1 MFTRIAH
8 TVGTPLVIIAV
19 VGALSGNAFTASA
32 PDRSGGGAGAIS
44 GYVVSDVSYE
54 LGRGNAEAIEGV
66 SFTIEP
72 ATAEQVRVRLVSNTG
87 AWYECTNVSGRAL
100 CPTIAP
106 AISLASADALAVQA
120 TGS

>member
-1 MFTRIAH
+1 
-8 TVGTPLVIIAV
+8 VIIAV
-19 VGALSGNAFTASA
+19 VGALSWNAFTASA
-32 PDRSGGGAGAIS
+32 PPRSGGAGRIS

-54 LGRGNAEAIEGV
+54 LDRGEANAIEGV

-72 ATAEQVRVRLVSNTG
+72 ATAAEIRVRLVSNTG

-106 AISLASADALAVQA
+106 AVPLASADELAVQA
-120 TGS
+120 TGP

>member
-8 TVGTPLVIIAV
+8 TVGTPLVIIIV

-32 PDRSGGGAGAIS
+32 PDRSGGGTGAIS

-54 LGRGNAEAIEGV
+54 LGRGNAEAIEAV

-72 ATAEQVRVRLVSNTG
+72 ATAKQVRIRLVLNG
-87 AWYECTNVSGRAL
+87 AWYQCTSAAGRVR
-100 CPTIAP
+100 CSTNSPTVP
-106 AISLASADALAVQA
+106 LESADELAIQA
-120 TGS
+120 TGP